1 MYLKQYIREGWAR
14 GCTLRLANV
23 FGRSQKQQ
31 LEDRGIV
38 DKIFRR
44 ALAKKNITVFGDG
57 NYIRDYVFIDDIVM
71 AFILSEQYSD
81 RTNGL
86 TFYVGSGEGISLKD
100 AFQEIIYLA
109 AKITGKKVIC
119 KHVKPPDNLSEIEF
133 RDAVI
138 DSSAFTNLTGWK
150 PRYSFTEGLDI
161 AYQNYFDK

>member
-1 MYLKQYIREGWAR
+1 
-14 GCTLRLANV
+14 
-23 FGRSQKQQ
+23 
-31 LEDRGIV
+31 
-38 DKIFRR
+38 
-44 ALAKKNITVFGDG
+44 
-57 NYIRDYVFIDDIVM
+57 M

-86 TFYVGSGEGISLKD
+86 TFYIGSGKGIALKD

-109 AKITGKKVIC
+109 AKLKGKTVIC
-119 KHVKPPDNLSEIEF
+119 EHVKPPDNLSEIEF
-133 RDAVI
+133 RDAII